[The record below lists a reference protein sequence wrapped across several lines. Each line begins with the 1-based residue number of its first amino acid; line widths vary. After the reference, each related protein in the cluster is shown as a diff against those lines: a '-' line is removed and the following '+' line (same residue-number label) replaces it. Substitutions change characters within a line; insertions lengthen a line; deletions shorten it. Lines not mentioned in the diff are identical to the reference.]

1 MEGAIRAA
9 YNCPAVSYDE
19 HRLQSG
25 PRSALQHDFDSFILS
40 KAGPRMGTRERAH
53 LLETNRSHGT
63 LFMVAFYD
71 FGAFGA
77 CDIRAMDWESFV
89 LLFELYF
96 SVILVIFIRTLMDE
110 GTYAR

>member
-25 PRSALQHDFDSFILS
+25 PRSALQHDLDSFILS
-40 KAGPRMGTRERAH
+40 RAGSTMGTWERAH
-53 LLETNRSHGT
+53 LLETNRPHGA
-63 LFMVAFYD
+63 LFTVAFYD
-71 FGAFGA
+71 FGAFGTY
-77 CDIRAMDWESFV
+77 DIRAMDWKSFV